1 MAVCYGR
8 PLEISLS
15 ESAELMMTEPL
26 LWHNSF
32 FAHPSSGP
40 DHTFWQALTGLQT
53 FFFFLHHRSRHSSSI
68 LYYLPFYI
76 VIFYSNWGL
85 YTTTIIYPITHT
97 FTHLL
102 YTWGPFL
109 TFSDTLTLWLMHL
122 GQGMPTFQL
131 LDYHST
137 SWATDASHNNN
148 NLYNYYHTC
157 SCKHLLHLTDQMLG
171 STFFFAPSFNFLPV
185 KKGWPELSTTKYEV
199 LSTTASSQ
207 DLYVSDIT

>member
-1 MAVCYGR
+1 M
-8 PLEISLS
+8 
-15 ESAELMMTEPL
+15 
-26 LWHNSF
+26 
-32 FAHPSSGP
+32 
-40 DHTFWQALTGLQT
+40 
-53 FFFFLHHRSRHSSSI
+53 
-68 LYYLPFYI
+68 
-76 VIFYSNWGL
+76 IFYSNWGL

-97 FTHLL
+97 FTHRL

-109 TFSDTLTLWLMHL
+109 TFSDTLTLWCIWGSFGFSMLPKETL
-122 GQGMPTFQL
+122 TCRLAEPMPTFQL
-131 LDYHST
+131 LDYHSI